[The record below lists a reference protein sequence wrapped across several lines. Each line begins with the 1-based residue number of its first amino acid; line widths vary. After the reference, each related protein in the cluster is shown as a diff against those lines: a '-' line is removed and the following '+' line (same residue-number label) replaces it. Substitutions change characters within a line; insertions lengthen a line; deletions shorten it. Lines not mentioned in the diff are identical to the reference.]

1 MKPLDRLWQLLA
13 VENKDIKAIYFYAM
27 LSGLVQ
33 LSVPIGIQSII
44 GFVMGANMVT
54 SIVVLIVLVV
64 IGVML
69 VGLFQMNQMKIIER
83 IQQNFF
89 TKTAF
94 EFTEII
100 PRVDL
105 KQLDDS
111 YLPEKVNR
119 FFDTVT
125 VQKSISK
132 ILLDIPTASIQIL
145 FGIILLSLYNNTFI
159 IFGLVLVT
167 ILWVILRMSST
178 QGIQTSSLESKYKYK
193 VVEWMEEMARVVD
206 AFKFSQGSNF
216 NLKKT
221 NENVVNY
228 LKARTSHFKILLFQY
243 RTLVAFKVLI
253 TAAMLGIGA
262 VLLIE
267 QKLNVGEF
275 IAAEII
281 IMMVINSIEKL
292 IGSIDSIY
300 DVITSLEKIGMV
312 TESKTEKEGTLELDN
327 LGKGIEVNVSNLSFY
342 YNDNAQALINVNF
355 QLPINSVTCLS
366 GPEGSGKSSVMK
378 LLCGNYTSFDGN
390 ILLNHI
396 PIGNYTLH
404 SIRKQVG
411 VFSNSQEIF
420 HGTIW
425 ENITLGRTNISATE
439 VTELA
444 LKLGIEDFLKKLPLG
459 YETLIDPMGRRLS
472 STMTKNILMLRAL
485 AGNPSLLLLD
495 EPWIG
500 YEDAIQ
506 KKIQHSLLHD
516 FKNTTILIAT
526 NHPDFAN
533 QCLQNIYMEGGI
545 TKSSK

>member
-1 MKPLDRLWQLLA
+1 
-13 VENKDIKAIYFYAM
+13 
-27 LSGLVQ
+27 
-33 LSVPIGIQSII
+33 
-44 GFVMGANMVT
+44 
-54 SIVVLIVLVV
+54 
-64 IGVML
+64 
-69 VGLFQMNQMKIIER
+69 
-83 IQQNFF
+83 
-89 TKTAF
+89 
-94 EFTEII
+94 
-100 PRVDL
+100 
-105 KQLDDS
+105 
-111 YLPEKVNR
+111 
-119 FFDTVT
+119 
-125 VQKSISK
+125 
-132 ILLDIPTASIQIL
+132 
-145 FGIILLSLYNNTFI
+145 
-159 IFGLVLVT
+159 
-167 ILWVILRMSST
+167 
-178 QGIQTSSLESKYKYK
+178 
-193 VVEWMEEMARVVD
+193 
-206 AFKFSQGSNF
+206 
-216 NLKKT
+216 
-221 NENVVNY
+221 
-228 LKARTSHFKILLFQY
+228 
-243 RTLVAFKVLI
+243 
-253 TAAMLGIGA
+253 
-262 VLLIE
+262 
-267 QKLNVGEF
+267 
-275 IAAEII
+275 
-281 IMMVINSIEKL
+281 
-292 IGSIDSIY
+292 
-300 DVITSLEKIGMV
+300 
-312 TESKTEKEGTLELDN
+312 
-327 LGKGIEVNVSNLSFY
+327 
-342 YNDNAQALINVNF
+342 
-355 QLPINSVTCLS
+355 
-366 GPEGSGKSSVMK
+366 MK

-533 QCLQNIYMEGGI
+533 QCLQNIYMESGI

>member
-1 MKPLDRLWQLLA
+1 
-13 VENKDIKAIYFYAM
+13 
-27 LSGLVQ
+27 
-33 LSVPIGIQSII
+33 
-44 GFVMGANMVT
+44 MGANMVT

-355 QLPINSVTCLS
+355 HLPINSVTCLS

-533 QCLQNIYMEGGI
+533 QCLQNIYMESGI

>member
-533 QCLQNIYMEGGI
+533 QCLQNIYMESGI